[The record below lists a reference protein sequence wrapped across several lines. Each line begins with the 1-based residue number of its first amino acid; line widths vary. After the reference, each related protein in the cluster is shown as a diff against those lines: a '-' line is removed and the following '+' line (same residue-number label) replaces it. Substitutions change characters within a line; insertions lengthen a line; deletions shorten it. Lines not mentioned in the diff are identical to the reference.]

1 MTSPRRSIPAA
12 QRAAL
17 SAFVKLNRATNALRA
32 RLVPPLG
39 RDHDLTESQ
48 LGVLEALLHLGA
60 MPQRQLSDKLLVSGS
75 NLTTVIDNL
84 ERRGAVRRGAD
95 PADRRINRIALT
107 DKGRGLIE
115 RAFPEHAAR
124 ITSLMGALTR
134 DELTSLGR
142 LCRKLGLATTSGA
155 AEQRG
160 PARRTP

>member
-1 MTSPRRSIPAA
+1 MTSPRRFIPAP

-95 PADRRINRIALT
+95 PADRRVNLIALT
-107 DKGRGLIE
+107 DKGRGLIQ
-115 RAFPEHAAR
+115 RAFPEHATR
-124 ITSLMGALTR
+124 ITALMAALSPT
-134 DELTSLGR
+134 EQATLGR
-142 LCRKLGLATTSGA
+142 LCRKLGLASQTQAT
-155 AEQRG
+155 E
-160 PARRTP
+160 